1 MNMTDPVVL
10 WIDDLKSKVQMVQA
24 GLISLDKKV
33 DRMQTDLIRSN
44 AKKFG
49 RTEETANVITK
60 LMMGVRY
67 DASWNKELTKEECE
81 LLLNMLG
88 VAERFT

>member
-1 MNMTDPVVL
+1 MTDPVVL

-44 AKKFG
+44 AKKFD

-60 LMMGVRY
+60 LMMAVRY
-67 DASWNKELTKEECE
+67 DNSWNKELTKEECE

-88 VAERFT
+88 VGERFT